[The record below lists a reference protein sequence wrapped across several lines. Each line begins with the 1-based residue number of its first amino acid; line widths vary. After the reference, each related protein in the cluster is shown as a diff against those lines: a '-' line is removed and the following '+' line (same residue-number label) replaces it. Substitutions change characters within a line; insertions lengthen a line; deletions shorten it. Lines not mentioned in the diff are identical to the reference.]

1 MSQQRPWWLWASK
14 SHKLSTTVR
23 EESTVTGPVYIIRGE
38 PIIQGLTWLV
48 WGPLSALA
56 VIIILTGLA
65 IVFEA
70 KEQTL
75 LVRALF
81 ILAFLGLPAVAW
93 GLTIVLVNR
102 LSNKYLQ
109 AEREADAQECRIQ
122 LDSKRGQLHFS
133 KNDTS
138 SEMTLPFSQIHQ
150 VNVAEPIGVRGE
162 NAVCLALDTEQGK
175 IILLNENLGT
185 EAQKFD
191 LAREIQNSLRQY
203 ATTVRQTGDGHLL

>member
-93 GLTIVLVNR
+93 
-102 LSNKYLQ
+102 
-109 AEREADAQECRIQ
+109 
-122 LDSKRGQLHFS
+122 
-133 KNDTS
+133 
-138 SEMTLPFSQIHQ
+138 
-150 VNVAEPIGVRGE
+150 
-162 NAVCLALDTEQGK
+162 
-175 IILLNENLGT
+175 
-185 EAQKFD
+185 
-191 LAREIQNSLRQY
+191 
-203 ATTVRQTGDGHLL
+203 